1 MPEAM
6 GNWLGWY
13 EEAAHNNNREEA
25 ARVEREAEREVEREE
40 WWAMRQDVVRRVRE
54 DVRSGGWHRWVMDS
68 GEVWSV
74 GLEEAERCMAVAEA
88 EAGAAKHEAEE
99 ATAAAVWW
107 RGADR
112 WGAGP
117 AAAAQ
122 RRVVRGAELTAA
134 MAEETRGGIRAVAGW
149 MEVAER
155 GTDRMAWQLCMVAD
169 AVAWAVEEWGEAEAA
184 AVSWRLAAREVEEA
198 REAERAL
205 WSEVEERRRED
216 RELVDATNAL
226 ATALEGVAAEVEVAA
241 EVAVT
246 ARTRSEHRDQAP
258 SGHR

>member
-1 MPEAM
+1 MM
-6 GNWLGWY
+6 
-13 EEAAHNNNREEA
+13 
-25 ARVEREAEREVEREE
+25 
-40 WWAMRQDVVRRVRE
+40 
-54 DVRSGGWHRWVMDS
+54 SS

-155 GTDRMAWQLCMVAD
+155 GTDRMAWQLRMVAD

>member
-1 MPEAM
+1 
-6 GNWLGWY
+6 
-13 EEAAHNNNREEA
+13 
-25 ARVEREAEREVEREE
+25 
-40 WWAMRQDVVRRVRE
+40 MRQDVVRRVRE

-88 EAGAAKHEAEE
+88 EAGAARHEAEE

-117 AAAAQ
+117 AAAAAQ

-134 MAEETRGGIRAVAGW
+134 MAEETRGGIRAVARW

-155 GTDRMAWQLCMVAD
+155 GTDRMAWQLRMVAD
-169 AVAWAVEEWGEAEAA
+169 AVAWAVEEWGEAEAG
-184 AVSWRLAAREVEEA
+184 AVAWRLAAREVEEA

-205 WSEVEERRRED
+205 WRRREEEERRLWRED
-216 RELVDATNAL
+216 RELVEVLERAL
-226 ATALEGVAAEVEVAA
+226 AAVAAEAEVAA
-241 EVAVT
+241 EVAV
-246 ARTRSEHRDQAP
+246 RQRHGEEQS
-258 SGHR
+258 S

>member
-1 MPEAM
+1 M
-6 GNWLGWY
+6 
-13 EEAAHNNNREEA
+13 
-25 ARVEREAEREVEREE
+25 
-40 WWAMRQDVVRRVRE
+40 VRRVRE
-54 DVRSGGWHRWVMDS
+54 DVRSGWWHRWVMDS

-99 ATAAAVWW
+99 AAAAAVWW

-117 AAAAQ
+117 AAAAAQ
-122 RRVVRGAELTAA
+122 RQAVARAELTAA

-149 MEVAER
+149 MGVAER

-226 ATALEGVAAEVEVAA
+226 ATALEGVA
-241 EVAVT
+241 VT
-246 ARTRSEHRDQAP
+246 ARTRSEHRGQAP

>member
-13 EEAAHNNNREEA
+13 EEAAHNNREEA

-54 DVRSGGWHRWVMDS
+54 DVRSGGWHRWVMSS

-88 EAGAAKHEAEE
+88 EAGAAKHDEAEE
-99 ATAAAVWW
+99 ATAAAVWR

-155 GTDRMAWQLCMVAD
+155 GTDRMAWQLCIMVAD
-169 AVAWAVEEWGEAEAA
+169 AVAWAVEEWGEAEAG
-184 AVSWRLAAREVEEA
+184 AVAWRLAAREVEEA

-241 EVAVT
+241 EVA
-246 ARTRSEHRDQAP
+246 AP